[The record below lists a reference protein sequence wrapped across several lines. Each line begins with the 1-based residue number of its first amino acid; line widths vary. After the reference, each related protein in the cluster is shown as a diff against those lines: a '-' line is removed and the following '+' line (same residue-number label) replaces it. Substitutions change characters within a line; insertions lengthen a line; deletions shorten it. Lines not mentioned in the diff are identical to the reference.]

1 MWELR
6 DSVRRKVR
14 HMQIKGH
21 VRAAAVAA
29 IFIHSCGAVRA
40 QDVGQQSAKPQA
52 MAKDADPD
60 WEVATVKPSD
70 PNDPRGQHF
79 NQRGRHQLMLDTTVE
94 DFLLLGYSLQKSQLA
109 GLPEWAKT
117 QKWDVDGVPNAEGE
131 PNWPQLQALVR
142 KILAERF
149 ALKVHHEQREL
160 AVYALTVAKGGAKM
174 TPNTSDPNGMLD
186 QQGGAANGRDVE
198 KLKNTSMS
206 DLAQILQFRVGRPV
220 IDRTGLKGRYDFNL
234 QWTTDESRAPAV
246 DAPPGIFTA
255 IQEQIGLKLEPVKA
269 PADVLVVDAV
279 ERPGAN

>member
-1 MWELR
+1 
-6 DSVRRKVR
+6 
-14 HMQIKGH
+14 
-21 VRAAAVAA
+21 
-29 IFIHSCGAVRA
+29 
-40 QDVGQQSAKPQA
+40 
-52 MAKDADPD
+52 
-60 WEVATVKPSD
+60 
-70 PNDPRGQHF
+70 
-79 NQRGRHQLMLDTTVE
+79 MLDTTVE
-94 DFLLLGYSLQKSQLA
+94 EFLLLGYSLQKSQLS

-117 QKWDVDGVPNAEGE
+117 QKWDVDGVTTVQGQ
-131 PNWPQLQALVR
+131 PNWPQLQALVQ

-149 ALKVHHEQREL
+149 GLKTHHEQREL
-160 AVYALTVAKGGAKM
+160 AVYALTVGKNGPKM
-174 TPNTSDPNGMLD
+174 TPNMSDPNGMLD
-186 QQGGAANGRDVE
+186 QQNGGGNGRDVE

-234 QWTTDESRAPAV
+234 QWTTDESRAPAP